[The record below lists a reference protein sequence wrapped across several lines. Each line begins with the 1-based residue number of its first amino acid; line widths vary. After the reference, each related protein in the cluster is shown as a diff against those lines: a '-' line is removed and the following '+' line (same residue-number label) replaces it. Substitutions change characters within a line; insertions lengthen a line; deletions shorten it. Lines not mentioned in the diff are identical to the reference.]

1 VIQVSRKSNSRIKQ
15 ENPEDTLYSSVE
27 EWEAETFPKLTKKR
41 ERKLLEQKPDSLGVA
56 VANEILRE
64 ICVELSK
71 SS

>member
-1 VIQVSRKSNSRIKQ
+1 MIRMGSKSNSQIKQ
-15 ENPEDTLYSSVE
+15 ENTKDAFYSSLE

-56 VANEILRE
+56 IADEIFRE

>member
-1 VIQVSRKSNSRIKQ
+1 MSRKRNSRTKQ
-15 ENPEDTLYSSVE
+15 DNAEDTFYSSLE

-56 VANEILRE
+56 IANEILRE